1 MPRSQLDI
9 EVMPNSK
16 KAWALIAGPVLA
28 FLTYWLMPDQFVN
41 ASGETVAFAHAG
53 KACAAVTVLM
63 AVWWFTEAL
72 PIAVTAM
79 LPLVLYPI
87 LEIATAGATMKHY
100 ASGTIFLFLGGF
112 LLAAAIHR
120 WRLDRRI
127 ALYTISLFGTKP
139 NQMVLG
145 LMLSTAFISAWVSNT
160 ATAAMMVPIAI
171 AVIGVVRS
179 TQNSETPSKDENN
192 FAIAV
197 LLAIAYAASIGG
209 LATLVGSPPN
219 GIFARFVEDRYGEP
233 VSFLAWM
240 RVSLP
245 VTLLLLPAT
254 YFVLTKLLFRTKLTG
269 IPGGKEWVKN
279 EIAKLG
285 PMSAGEKVVL
295 VVFALAAVLWM
306 YGPLVRGFE
315 IDGVRPFKA
324 LSDEAIAM
332 GAGLILFM
340 IPIDVKRGV
349 HALDWDSTKDVV
361 AWDVLLLF
369 GGGLTMA
376 AAIQATGLA
385 DLIGAQA
392 SVFAGASRFS
402 MMLGVSALTTFA
414 SEVTSNTAL
423 AATIMPLIAAVC
435 DTLKISA
442 EGPLFATVIGA
453 SAAFMMPVG
462 TPPNAIVFGT
472 GRLKISDMIKA
483 GFILNIFAI
492 FIGVGCS
499 YFLGNGILPV

>member
-1 MPRSQLDI
+1 M
-9 EVMPNSK
+9 
-16 KAWALIAGPVLA
+16 
-28 FLTYWLMPDQFVN
+28 
-41 ASGETVAFAHAG
+41 
-53 KACAAVTVLM
+53 
-63 AVWWFTEAL
+63 
-72 PIAVTAM
+72 
-79 LPLVLYPI
+79 
-87 LEIATAGATMKHY
+87 
-100 ASGTIFLFLGGF
+100 
-112 LLAAAIHR
+112 
-120 WRLDRRI
+120 
-127 ALYTISLFGTKP
+127 
-139 NQMVLG
+139 
-145 LMLSTAFISAWVSNT
+145 
-160 ATAAMMVPIAI
+160 
-171 AVIGVVRS
+171 
-179 TQNSETPSKDENN
+179 
-192 FAIAV
+192 
-197 LLAIAYAASIGG
+197 
-209 LATLVGSPPN
+209 GSPPN

-295 VVFALAAVLWM
+295 VVFALAALLWM
-306 YGPLVRGFE
+306 CGPLVRGFE

-423 AATIMPLIAAVC
+423 AATIMPLIAAVILRFTGWNRTVC
-435 DTLKISA
+435 LCIVMVLGCSV
-442 EGPLFATVIGA
+442 ATVISIFGVRYDRSPEMA
-453 SAAFMMPVG
+453 SKSVLQS
-462 TPPNAIVFGT
+462 N
-472 GRLKISDMIKA
+472 L
-483 GFILNIFAI
+483 L
-492 FIGVGCS
+492 
-499 YFLGNGILPV
+499 LPVTMPLMMFIAERIL

>member
-295 VVFALAAVLWM
+295 VVFALAALLWM
-306 YGPLVRGFE
+306 CGPLVRGFE

-324 LSDEAIAM
+324 LSDE
-332 GAGLILFM
+332 
-340 IPIDVKRGV
+340 VK
-349 HALDWDSTKDVV
+349 
-361 AWDVLLLF
+361 
-369 GGGLTMA
+369 
-376 AAIQATGLA
+376 
-385 DLIGAQA
+385 
-392 SVFAGASRFS
+392 
-402 MMLGVSALTTFA
+402 
-414 SEVTSNTAL
+414 
-423 AATIMPLIAAVC
+423 
-435 DTLKISA
+435 
-442 EGPLFATVIGA
+442 
-453 SAAFMMPVG
+453 
-462 TPPNAIVFGT
+462 
-472 GRLKISDMIKA
+472 
-483 GFILNIFAI
+483 
-492 FIGVGCS
+492 
-499 YFLGNGILPV
+499 